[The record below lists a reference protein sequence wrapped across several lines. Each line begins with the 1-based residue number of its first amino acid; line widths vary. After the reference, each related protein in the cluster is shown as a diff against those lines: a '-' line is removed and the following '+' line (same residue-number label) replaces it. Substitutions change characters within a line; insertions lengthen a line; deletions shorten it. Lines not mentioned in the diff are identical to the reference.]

1 MTNCIWTRKIELH
14 FFIMKIENSIYIY
27 ELNNMNA
34 FPPKHLQVVPR
45 HNHGDRIK
53 LLCLRSCGSTLVEN
67 QICFKKL
74 SITKLLLPRNSVI
87 VLSSQW

>member
-1 MTNCIWTRKIELH
+1 
-14 FFIMKIENSIYIY
+14 
-27 ELNNMNA
+27 MNA

-74 SITKLLLPRNSVI
+74 STDGNPLIATPENCNLPINCNFFLQPNQAYYKSG
-87 VLSSQW
+87 